1 MAISKIKIYRTKIT
15 PDRNALVDDIEG
27 YLNGLTPTYTSDNFQ
42 YQKLDVNLSIKI
54 DYPQNGITT
63 QSLGNY
69 VKIEQ
74 DNRIWYYFILNTSWK
89 SQNTIELALAID
101 SINTFRNDFHFNE
114 KTQIIR
120 QHMPRWKQLV
130 KPSYKLSP
138 QRITDIT
145 WQQGE
150 YYSDKVLN
158 IPNGDSRPFIATKGN
173 NITFKVYE
181 KSTQTLV
188 NIIKCSRILFS
199 ERTIKIY
206 KYMVAGSLTPDLI
219 SIYEDN
225 RDFIWT
231 IQLDMNSY
239 ISVSVLK
246 NVILNQL
253 SGLLTYTQG
262 RYIALIDREPEALTT
277 TKYLALKEE
286 IKQELDCNWYLMYR
300 TRDNLTPDNYNNPIE
315 CYCFADIPLLINRET
330 TKPTRLLNPSE
341 ITPDKYYYI
350 SVNDNPNYKIR
361 LKGEND
367 FVVSYNKKVWYKLT
381 SNQDAITRVYSA
393 TIKNMYFYQNGSKFS
408 VVIQLENTIEDSQIG
423 ESLGTINVETYEEAI
438 TPLSTLNYSANQLE
452 LIQVNQARVSSTND
466 VNWNYITTQVTEKYN
481 FGAGDVYLYTNTIND
496 IDRTDSK
503 IMKIIKLPY
512 APETIVIKDG
522 IVKFSSDWKYTNGLM
537 KLENF
542 ALSKEFENKDFT
554 SVNFDFL
561 IKNDIE
567 ISELK
572 NNALETKI
580 YHSNYS
586 EYKLVY
592 DSFVKDI
599 QLENFHLKE
608 TTPPRD
614 IRVNISFKPT
624 NTINSKFAFKF
635 NMEASS
641 GISYYQFGDFDEF
654 LLSSRNNEETL
665 FSSGYIDY
673 IRNGYN
679 YDQKNRTL
687 NSIQAGLSAVTS
699 LASAGFGL
707 AQLWPGKFQ
716 FASELAEARADS
728 NMTPEQFRKQHGR
741 NMPGAYYADAKQRV
755 KLYSNLEKS
764 YKQSLGPFSYALG
777 QNAINAGSAISN
789 GIFSWSIYNNNMEA
803 RLAQLASQ
811 STAVSGTDD
820 IDLLSYYCNNKLIY
834 MEYKTIPE
842 QLNYV
847 YDTFYY
853 TGYAHDK
860 MEVPALNTRK
870 WFNYIQCYPSFDEED
885 DSPYNN
891 YVGDIKSRF
900 INGVTVYHK
909 VTNQYDWKQE
919 KENMEVF

>member
-1 MAISKIKIYRTKIT
+1 MANSKIKIYRTKIT

-69 VKIEQ
+69 VRIEQ
-74 DNRIWYYFILNTSWK
+74 DDRIWYYFILNTSWK

-101 SINTFRNDFHFNE
+101 SINTFRDDFHFNE

-130 KPSYKLSP
+130 QPKYTLSP
-138 QRITDIT
+138 QTITDIT
-145 WQQGE
+145 RQQGE

-158 IPNGDSRPFIATKGN
+158 IPYGDLQPYIATRSKN
-173 NITFKVYE
+173 KLTFRVYE
-181 KSTQTLV
+181 KSTQALV
-188 NIIKCSRILFS
+188 NTIKCSRIEF
-199 ERTIKIY
+199 RGRIIQIY
-206 KYMVAGSLTPDLI
+206 KYLIEGSLTPELVG
-219 SIYEDN
+219 SYEDN

-231 IQLDMNSY
+231 IQLDNNSY
-239 ISVSVLK
+239 ITHYALK
-246 NVILNQL
+246 DVFLNQL
-253 SGLLTYTQG
+253 SGLLTYTKG
-262 RYIALIDREPEALTT
+262 KYIALIDREPEALTT

-286 IKQELDCNWYLMYR
+286 IKQELDCNWYLMYK

-315 CYCFADIPLLINRET
+315 CYCFADIPLLIKRET
-330 TKPTRLLNPSE
+330 TKPTKLLSPSE
-341 ITPDKYYYI
+341 IATGKYYYV
-350 SVNDNPNYKIR
+350 SVNDNPNYEIR
-361 LKGEND
+361 LKGENN
-367 FVVSYNKKVWYKLT
+367 FVVRYDKKVWYIL
-381 SNQDAITRVYSA
+381 SSSQDAASRIYSS
-393 TIKNMYFYQNGSKFS
+393 TIKNMYFYQNGSQFS
-408 VVIQLENTIEDSQIG
+408 VVIQLENTIAEDKTG
-423 ESLGTINVETYEEAI
+423 EFLGTFDVETYEDVM
-438 TPLSTLNYSANQLE
+438 TPLSTLNYSATQLE
-452 LIQVNQARVSSTND
+452 LIQTNQARISSTND
-466 VNWNYITTQVTEKYN
+466 VNWNFITTQLTEVYK

-496 IDRTDSK
+496 IDRTDSR

-522 IVKFSSDWKYTNGLM
+522 IVQFTSEWTYTNGLM
-537 KLENF
+537 KLQDF

-554 SVNFDFL
+554 SINFNFL
-561 IKNDIE
+561 IKDDIGT
-567 ISELK
+567 SELK
-572 NNALETKI
+572 DNALETKI

-592 DSFVKDI
+592 DSFVKDV

-608 TTPPRD
+608 NTSPRD

-665 FSSGYIDY
+665 FSSSYIDY

-687 NSIQAGLSAVTS
+687 NSIQAGLSAITS

-716 FASELAEARADS
+716 FA
-728 NMTPEQFRKQHGR
+728 KQLKE
-741 NMPGAYYADAKQRV
+741 AKQD
-755 KLYSNLEKS
+755 LFAS
-764 YKQSLGPFSYALG
+764 YFTFDKGSKPTEYFIDASSRYARYGRAHEQYKKSLGPFMYSLG
-777 QNAINAGSAISN
+777 QNALNAGSTITN
-789 GIFSWSIYNNNMEA
+789 GMFSWSIYNNQMEA
-803 RLAQLASQ
+803 RLAQLAAQ

-820 IDLLSYYCNNKLIY
+820 IDLLSYYCNNKLMY

-860 MEVPALNTRK
+860 MELPALNTRK

-891 YVGDIKSRF
+891 YVADIKSRF